1 MKGGKKNFEEK
12 TNLKAHE
19 HRSDGRAW
27 NIWGGKKISNKTIKW
42 GHNYQVSATTEV
54 ITRT

>member
-1 MKGGKKNFEEK
+1 MERHKKNRKKNHKILEEEDRIIKMKNMKGGKKNFEEK

-27 NIWGGKKISNKTIKW
+27 NI
-42 GHNYQVSATTEV
+42 
-54 ITRT
+54 